1 MLNLYIIIFII
12 ILIISRTMYLN
23 LYNIEKY
30 SDISTNIIDQRSDFY
45 LSPIRVRDYQDIISI
60 TESQL
65 INTNDINQYEN
76 INV

>member
-1 MLNLYIIIFII
+1 
-12 ILIISRTMYLN
+12 MYLN